1 MGLFVFPIGTDVNE
15 TTYLQML
22 LMAFMSNFLGHK
34 KYILNQLGKILNIDL
49 FWCLLF
55 LGASPISLQLLGNA
69 YVSIFSEYE
78 RFHISKNYLNV
89 GEKLIVNNVNILRK
103 TYLKD
108 DRLEK

>member
-1 MGLFVFPIGTDVNE
+1 MGLFVFPIGTDVIR
-15 TTYLQML
+15 ML
-22 LMAFMSNFLGHK
+22 FMAFMSNFLGHK
-34 KYILNQLGKILNIDL
+34 KYILNQLGETLNIDL
-49 FWCLLF
+49 FWCLFF
-55 LGASPISLQLLGNA
+55 LGPSPISLQLLGNA

-89 GEKLIVNNVNILRK
+89 EEKLIVNNVNILRK